1 MYYQRTNSQN
11 GCRKSICIYFFYQN
25 DHPNSMPHKNLLPT
39 VLFLFFFIGIVRA
52 QGTYLSP
59 SDVPNPKDTGSA
71 YISDPARIL
80 DDTSVSRIN
89 NLIAEL
95 ENNSTAQIAVV
106 LLPSIGDENPKDYA
120 TRLFQLWGIGQAD
133 QDNGLLVFSVMDQRR
148 TEFETGYGL
157 EAVLPDIICYR
168 IGMQYLVPYFKEE
181 AYGEGILAALMQFKI
196 ILENPENL
204 EEIQSDSAPVD
215 KKPLIVLAI
224 YGIINILFHLFAIIW
239 VISQLSSKQD
249 IYNKYQGIRK
259 IYSIFFLF
267 FFPLPYGLMMLYLRH
282 QLKRLRNMKRYSKLS
297 GKPMVKLSEDEEDRF
312 LEKGQVTEEE
322 LGSVDYDVWIAES
335 DPEDI
340 LILRY
345 EKRWSSFQKCPKCGY
360 RTYQLVQTQVI
371 RAATHTR
378 AGKKQLTYTCKN
390 CNYINHVTATIPKK
404 SSGGGGGFSGGGGGG
419 SWGGGSSGGGGAGV
433 SW

>member
-1 MYYQRTNSQN
+1 MSKVNKQLLFLT
-11 GCRKSICIYFFYQN
+11 KT
-25 DHPNSMPHKNLLPT
+25 DHHSSMPHKSLLST
-39 VLFLFFFIGIVRA
+39 LLFIVFIFSNVRA
-52 QGTYLSP
+52 QDTYPTP
-59 SDVPNPKDTGSA
+59 SDVPNPKNSGSG
-71 YISDPARIL
+71 YITDPAGIL
-80 DDTSVSRIN
+80 DDTSFSRIN
-89 NLIAEL
+89 NLLAEL

-106 LLPSIGDENPKDYA
+106 LLPSIGDENPKDFA

-133 QDNGLLVFSVMDQRR
+133 KDNGLLVFSVMDQRR

-196 ILENPENL
+196 VLENPETL
-204 EEIQSDSAPVD
+204 EEIRSESRPENN
-215 KKPLIVLAI
+215 KPLIVVGI
-224 YGIINILFHLFAIIW
+224 YAAINILFHLFAIIW

-249 IYNKYQGIRK
+249 LYNKYQGIRK

-267 FFPLPYGLMMLYLRH
+267 FFPLPYGLMWLYLRY
-282 QLKRLRNMKRYSKLS
+282 QLKRLRNTKRFSKLS

-360 RTYQLVQTQVI
+360 RTYQLVQTRVI

-378 AGKKQLTYTCKN
+378 AGKKQLTYNCKN

-404 SSGGGGGFSGGGGGG
+404 SSGSGGGFSGSGGGG